1 MYTRTTMSQRIE
13 KHNFECSFVRSHRAF
28 FSPLIDYVILIQRR
42 LQLPKENKNLGS
54 SYIS

>member
-13 KHNFECSFVRSHRAF
+13 KHNFECSFVRSHHAF
-28 FSPLIDYVILIQRR
+28 FSPLIDSVILIQRR